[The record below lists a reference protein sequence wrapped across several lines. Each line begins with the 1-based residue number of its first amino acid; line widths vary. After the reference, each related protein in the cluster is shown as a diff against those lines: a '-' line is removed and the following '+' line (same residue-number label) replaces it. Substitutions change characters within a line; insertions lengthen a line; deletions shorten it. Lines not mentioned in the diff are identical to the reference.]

1 VRYPPRMMR
10 WAARLFCI
18 FVGLT
23 GSVAL
28 AQRMGGGSRAGGSGG
43 APGGQ
48 PSPQQSAEERS
59 RAANAKQ
66 WADDIEKMRAQA
78 PPPPLP
84 TIRFPTE
91 NEKLLGRLRWAEDP
105 KKDLAAWLDKLWK
118 DGKEPT
124 GRRVALETFW
134 HDAEKPKWARAA
146 IEDYYRKHAADGAAL
161 HPPEPAVDAAKPA
174 ATTATATATATGST
188 APATAVPPPPPG
200 PAPPPATIP
209 SSGAAKPTADR

>member
-1 VRYPPRMMR
+1 M
-10 WAARLFCI
+10 C
-18 FVGLT
+18 VGLT

-28 AQRMGGGSRAGGSGG
+28 AQRAGGGSRAGGSGG
-43 APGGQ
+43 QPGGP

-124 GRRVALETFW
+124 GRRVAMETFW
-134 HDAEKPKWARAA
+134 HDAEKPKWARPA
-146 IEDYYRKHAADGAAL
+146 IEEYYRKHAVDGAAL
-161 HPPEPAVDAAKPA
+161 HAPNATADAAKPA
-174 ATTATATATATGST
+174 AAATTTASAST
-188 APATAVPPPPPG
+188 APATALPPPPPG

-209 SSGAAKPTADR
+209 PSGAAKPAADR